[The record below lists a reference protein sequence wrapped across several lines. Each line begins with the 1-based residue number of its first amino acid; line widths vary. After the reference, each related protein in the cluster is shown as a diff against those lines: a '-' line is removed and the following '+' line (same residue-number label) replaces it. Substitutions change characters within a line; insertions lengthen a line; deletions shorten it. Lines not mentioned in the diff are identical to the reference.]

1 MRIYCSKA
9 EAKKTLLW
17 IWAVERMRKGCKRT
31 GGLAAYSVAFGL
43 GLVLSCFL
51 PIGLTMFIMAV
62 LLVALGIA
70 LLRC

>member
-1 MRIYCSKA
+1 MRRQCNNRRG
-9 EAKKTLLW
+9 
-17 IWAVERMRKGCKRT
+17 WAT
-31 GGLAAYSVAFGL
+31 YAVAFGL

-62 LLVALGIA
+62 LVLALGIA